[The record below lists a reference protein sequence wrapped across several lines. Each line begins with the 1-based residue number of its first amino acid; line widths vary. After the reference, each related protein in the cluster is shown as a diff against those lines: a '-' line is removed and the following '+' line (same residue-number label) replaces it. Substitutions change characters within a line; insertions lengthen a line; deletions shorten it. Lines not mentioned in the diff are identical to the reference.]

1 MTDLFSAGH
10 PAVAPGATAIK
21 KMGYPPGIGVAD
33 PSRAED
39 HVAACLRHGVD
50 YVKVL
55 VEDPKQP
62 GTKAL
67 DPATVKAVVDAAH
80 RRGLKVVAHTV
91 TDATFRIAVG
101 QALMW

>member
-21 KMGYPPGIGVAD
+21 KMGYPPSIGVAD